1 MQNMGVSKNETG
13 NFYAENYGNYIYINI
28 RTGISYYLTHLAIRP
43 ALRPVSNKPWF
54 FTNSEVNPM
63 PQTIHRVGEIGYNL
77 VGAYPSEKYGFVS
90 WDDDI
95 PN

>member
-1 MQNMGVSKNETG
+1 
-13 NFYAENYGNYIYINI
+13 
-28 RTGISYYLTHLAIRP
+28 
-43 ALRPVSNKPWF
+43 
-54 FTNSEVNPM
+54 M